1 MSSPIMSVAEKT
13 AYKRNMVKIRLAR
26 FGRKHQPIYNIVVM
40 KAKKAQ
46 QKLPMEVIG
55 TYNPIPVPSSGNDSG
70 LKIKDVSLDLHRTKY
85 WLGMGAVPTPRV
97 TWLLKKVGLLP
108 QFWPKTS
115 ALSQHIDKPVVEEI
129 RETQELPV
137 NYVRKRD

>member
-1 MSSPIMSVAEKT
+1 
-13 AYKRNMVKIRLAR
+13 
-26 FGRKHQPIYNIVVM
+26 M

-137 NYVRKRD
+137 DYVRKRD